1 MKKENIISDIKT
13 AAVVATAA
21 MTLSGCGHKELSE
34 SQLQMVQH
42 KTDSAVNANNEY
54 RIARTLTFLVDDR
67 IEQYRNANMNM
78 VKKYSMSYIKR
89 DIKDATLRKYMIDA
103 ILNKNSYDIEMADNI
118 EYNDSADTE
127 NVSQTMQYIRN
138 NQRWFNDLMLYL
150 NGKYTDRQ
158 LLNSEFFKIIKNDE
172 LKRRF
177 EYNTGKIE
185 ELTKNTT
192 FLSQRQDTIRGKIY
206 DKYVREAQRK
216 R

>member
-13 AAVVATAA
+13 AGVVATASL
-21 MTLSGCGHKELSE
+21 TLASCNPKPLSE

-42 KTDSAVNANNEY
+42 KTDSAANTNNEY

-103 ILNKNSYDIEMADNI
+103 MLNEKSYDIEMADNI
-118 EYNDSADTE
+118 EYSDSADTE

-158 LLNSEFFKIIKNDE
+158 LLNSEFFKIIKDYE

-177 EYNTGKIE
+177 EYNTVRIE

-192 FLSQRQDTIRGKIY
+192 FLSQRQDSIRGKIY